1 MSEDEK
7 FHLRNETISFEST
20 ITDVEDVSYVVSPYL
35 PLVLRRVG
43 GPVTSSNSHRAAES
57 ATKDSTIRDELD
69 EVITVSNVTILVGE
83 WVPFGVNQ
91 IVNLNMKLGSND
103 RCQGGFFSPEVDA
116 ESTNTQCEIPAGLTN
131 VSILDHDTTS
141 FTNIEAQVHYPEDD
155 GIVQVEHFGIHLRK
169 DGTVVHATKGL
180 SNTSVG
186 ERVTVGHNVV
196 LHGCTIGSDCLIGM
210 GAIVL
215 DNAIVGDGCIIGAGA
230 LILKDTVVPPGSLV
244 LGNPARDFRT
254 VTEKQKQAIEEGWRA
269 YVRLANEYRGKAAP

>member
-1 MSEDEK
+1 MLENYLHHTPKLAPLAWVHE
-7 FHLRNETISFEST
+7 RAVVIG
-20 ITDVEDVSYVVSPYL
+20 DVEL
-35 PLVLRRVG
+35 A
-43 GPVTSSNSHRAAES
+43 NE
-57 ATKDSTIRDELD
+57 
-69 EVITVSNVTILVGE
+69 
-83 WVPFGVNQ
+83 
-91 IVNLNMKLGSND
+91 
-103 RCQGGFFSPEVDA
+103 
-116 ESTNTQCEIPAGLTN
+116 
-131 VSILDHDTTS
+131 VSIWPGAILRGDQGSIRIGTRS
-141 FTNIEAQVHYPEDD
+141 NIQ
-155 GIVQVEHFGIHLRK
+155 

-215 DNAIVGDGCIIGAGA
+215 DNALVGDGCIIGAGA

-269 YVRLANEYRGKAAP
+269 YVRLANDYRGTPAP